1 LRWGLQEALR
11 AVRGLPIT
19 LNSCSITKTPWQLL
33 ARYEWSKLNWLDA
46 QNIINAFGDYVALA
60 VTLIIFLET
69 AFIFTS
75 FLPGD
80 SLLFLTGL
88 ALATSTAWLP
98 DWLGFILIWLAAFIG
113 TQTGYWIGYKI
124 GPPLFEQNR
133 NFILNQ
139 KVLDRTHE
147 FFEKYGTRAVVLAR
161 FVPILRAL
169 IPMLAGISEMDI
181 KRFTKLNLLGAT
193 IWVGV
198 FMLAGYWLGQI
209 PYIKENLETT
219 VILIIIFT
227 SLLLPVELL
236 RDRIAKGINSKR
248 AKR

>member
-1 LRWGLQEALR
+1 M
-11 AVRGLPIT
+11 
-19 LNSCSITKTPWQLL
+19 
-33 ARYEWSKLNWLDA
+33 NWLDA
-46 QNIINAFGDYVALA
+46 QEIISSFGDYVALA

-69 AFIFTS
+69 AFILTS

-88 ALATSTAWLP
+88 ALATSDAWLP
-98 DWLGFILIWLAAFIG
+98 DWIGFILIWLAAFIG
-113 TQTGYWIGYKI
+113 TQVGYWIGYKI

-147 FFEKYGTRAVVLAR
+147 FFEKYGARAVVMAR

-169 IPMLAGISEMDI
+169 IPMLAGISRMDI
-181 KRFTKLNLLGAT
+181 KRFTKLNLIGAT
-193 IWVGV
+193 VWVGV

-209 PYIKENLETT
+209 PYVKENLETT

-236 RDRIAKGINSKR
+236 RDRIAKRFSSKR

>member
-1 LRWGLQEALR
+1 MQKR
-11 AVRGLPIT
+11 
-19 LNSCSITKTPWQLL
+19 LL
-33 ARYEWSKLNWLDA
+33 ARQDWSKLNWLDA
-46 QNIINAFGDYVALA
+46 QGIINAFGDYVALA

-69 AFIFTS
+69 AFILTS

-88 ALATSTAWLP
+88 ALATSDAWLP
-98 DWLGFILIWLAAFIG
+98 DWIGFVLIWLAAFIG
-113 TQTGYWIGYKI
+113 TQVGYWIGYKI

-133 NFILNQ
+133 NFILNE
-139 KVLDRTHE
+139 KVLARTHE
-147 FFEKYGTRAVVLAR
+147 FFEKYGARAVVMAR

-169 IPMLAGISEMDI
+169 IPMLAGISQMDI
-181 KRFTKLNLLGAT
+181 KRFTRLNLLGAT

-198 FMLAGYWLGQI
+198 FMLAGYWLGQFELV
-209 PYIKENLETT
+209 KEHLETT
-219 VILIIIFT
+219 VILIVVFT

-236 RDRIAKGINSKR
+236 RDRVSKKMNSRK

>member
-1 LRWGLQEALR
+1 
-11 AVRGLPIT
+11 
-19 LNSCSITKTPWQLL
+19 
-33 ARYEWSKLNWLDA
+33 LNWLDA
-46 QNIINAFGDYVALA
+46 QQIINAFGDYVALA

-88 ALATSTAWLP
+88 ALATSTSWLP

-113 TQTGYWIGYKI
+113 TQVGYWVGYKI

-133 NFILNQ
+133 NFILNE
-139 KVLDRTHE
+139 KVLARTHE
-147 FFEKYGTRAVVLAR
+147 FFEKYGARAVVLAR

-169 IPMLAGISEMDI
+169 IPMLAGISRMDL
-181 KRFTKLNLLGAT
+181 KRFTQLNLIGAT
-193 IWVGV
+193 VWVGV

-209 PYIKENLETT
+209 PYVKENLETT

-236 RDRIAKGINSKR
+236 RDRISKGIRSKR
-248 AKR
+248 SNG

>member
-1 LRWGLQEALR
+1 
-11 AVRGLPIT
+11 
-19 LNSCSITKTPWQLL
+19 
-33 ARYEWSKLNWLDA
+33 LNWLDA
-46 QNIINAFGDYVALA
+46 QEIINAFGDYVAIA
-60 VTLIIFLET
+60 VMLIIFLET

-88 ALATSTAWLP
+88 ALATSSSWLP
-98 DWLGFILIWLAAFIG
+98 DWIGFILIWLAAFIG
-113 TQTGYWIGYKI
+113 TQTGYWVGYKI

-133 NFILNQ
+133 NFILNE
-139 KVLDRTHE
+139 KVLQRTHE

-169 IPMLAGISEMDI
+169 IPMLAGISKMDT

-198 FMLAGYWLGQI
+198 FMFAGYWLGQI

-219 VILIIIFT
+219 VILIIIGT
-227 SLLLPVELL
+227 SLLLPIELL
-236 RDRIAKGINSKR
+236 RDRIAKGFNQR
-248 AKR
+248 RR

>member
-1 LRWGLQEALR
+1 M
-11 AVRGLPIT
+11 
-19 LNSCSITKTPWQLL
+19 
-33 ARYEWSKLNWLDA
+33 NWLDA
-46 QNIINAFGDYVALA
+46 QHIINSFGDYVALA

-88 ALATSTAWLP
+88 ALATSTSWLP

-133 NFILNQ
+133 NVILNQ

-147 FFEKYGTRAVVLAR
+147 FFEKYGARAVVLAR

-169 IPMLAGISEMDI
+169 IPMLAGISRMDI
-181 KRFTKLNLLGAT
+181 KRFTQLNLIGAT
-193 IWVGV
+193 VWVGV

-236 RDRIAKGINSKR
+236 RDRIARSMS
-248 AKR
+248 AKRPKR

>member
-1 LRWGLQEALR
+1 
-11 AVRGLPIT
+11 
-19 LNSCSITKTPWQLL
+19 
-33 ARYEWSKLNWLDA
+33 LNWLDA
-46 QNIINAFGDYVALA
+46 QQIINAFGDYVALA

-88 ALATSTAWLP
+88 ALATSTSWLP

-113 TQTGYWIGYKI
+113 TQVGYWVGYKI

-133 NFILNQ
+133 NLILNE
-139 KVLDRTHE
+139 KVLARTHE
-147 FFEKYGTRAVVLAR
+147 FFEKYGARAVVLAR

-169 IPMLAGISEMDI
+169 IPMLAGISRMDI
-181 KRFTKLNLLGAT
+181 KRFTQLNLIGAT
-193 IWVGV
+193 VWVGV

-209 PYIKENLETT
+209 PYVKENLETT
-219 VILIIIFT
+219 VILIIVFT

-236 RDRIAKGINSKR
+236 RDRIAKGIKSKR
-248 AKR
+248 SNG

>member
-1 LRWGLQEALR
+1 
-11 AVRGLPIT
+11 
-19 LNSCSITKTPWQLL
+19 
-33 ARYEWSKLNWLDA
+33 LNWLDA
-46 QNIINAFGDYVALA
+46 QEIISSFGDYVALA

-69 AFIFTS
+69 AFILTS

-88 ALATSTAWLP
+88 ALATSDAWLP
-98 DWLGFILIWLAAFIG
+98 DWIGFILIWLAAFIG
-113 TQTGYWIGYKI
+113 TQVGYWIGYKI

-147 FFEKYGTRAVVLAR
+147 FFEKYGARAVVLAR

-169 IPMLAGISEMDI
+169 IPMLAGISRMDI
-181 KRFTKLNLLGAT
+181 KRFTKLNLIGAT
-193 IWVGV
+193 VWVGV

-209 PYIKENLETT
+209 PYVKENLETT

-236 RDRIAKGINSKR
+236 RDRIAKRFSSKR

>member
-1 LRWGLQEALR
+1 M
-11 AVRGLPIT
+11 
-19 LNSCSITKTPWQLL
+19 
-33 ARYEWSKLNWLDA
+33 NWLDA
-46 QNIINAFGDYVALA
+46 QQIINAFGDYVALA

-69 AFIFTS
+69 ACIFTS

-88 ALATSTAWLP
+88 ALATSTSWLP
-98 DWLGFILIWLAAFIG
+98 DWVGFILIWLAAFIG
-113 TQTGYWIGYKI
+113 TQVGYWVGYKI

-133 NFILNQ
+133 NFILNE
-139 KVLDRTHE
+139 KVLARTHE
-147 FFEKYGTRAVVLAR
+147 FFEKYGARAVVLAR

-169 IPMLAGISEMDI
+169 IPMLAGISRMDL
-181 KRFTKLNLLGAT
+181 KRFTQLNLIGAT
-193 IWVGV
+193 VWVGV

-219 VILIIIFT
+219 VLLIIIFT

-236 RDRIAKGINSKR
+236 RDRISKGIKSKR
-248 AKR
+248 SNG

>member
-1 LRWGLQEALR
+1 M
-11 AVRGLPIT
+11 
-19 LNSCSITKTPWQLL
+19 
-33 ARYEWSKLNWLDA
+33 NWLDA
-46 QNIINAFGDYVALA
+46 QHIINSFGDYVALA

-88 ALATSTAWLP
+88 ALATSSSWLP
-98 DWLGFILIWLAAFIG
+98 DWIGFILIWLAAFIG
-113 TQTGYWIGYKI
+113 TQTGYWVGYKI

-169 IPMLAGISEMDI
+169 IPMLAGISRMDI
-181 KRFTKLNLLGAT
+181 KRFTQLNLIGAT
-193 IWVGV
+193 VWVGV

-236 RDRIAKGINSKR
+236 RDRISR
-248 AKR
+248 SFSAKRPKR

>member
-1 LRWGLQEALR
+1 M
-11 AVRGLPIT
+11 
-19 LNSCSITKTPWQLL
+19 
-33 ARYEWSKLNWLDA
+33 NWLDA
-46 QNIINAFGDYVALA
+46 QQIINAFGDYVALA

-88 ALATSTAWLP
+88 ALATSTSWLP
-98 DWLGFILIWLAAFIG
+98 DWLGFILIWLAAFVG
-113 TQTGYWIGYKI
+113 TQVGYWVGYKI

-133 NFILNQ
+133 NFILNE
-139 KVLDRTHE
+139 KVLARTHE
-147 FFEKYGTRAVVLAR
+147 FFEKYGARAVVLAR

-169 IPMLAGISEMDI
+169 IPMLAGISRMDI
-181 KRFTKLNLLGAT
+181 KRFTQLNLIGAT
-193 IWVGV
+193 VWVGV

-209 PYIKENLETT
+209 PYVKENLETT
-219 VILIIIFT
+219 VILIIVFT

-236 RDRIAKGINSKR
+236 RDRISKGLKSKR
-248 AKR
+248 PNG

>member
-1 LRWGLQEALR
+1 M
-11 AVRGLPIT
+11 
-19 LNSCSITKTPWQLL
+19 
-33 ARYEWSKLNWLDA
+33 NWLDA
-46 QNIINAFGDYVALA
+46 QEIINAFGDYVAIA

-69 AFIFTS
+69 AFILTS

-113 TQTGYWIGYKI
+113 TQTGYWVGYKI

-133 NFILNQ
+133 NFILNE
-139 KVLDRTHE
+139 KVLARTHE
-147 FFEKYGTRAVVLAR
+147 FFERYGTRAVVLAR

-169 IPMLAGISEMDI
+169 IPMLAGISRMDI
-181 KRFTKLNLLGAT
+181 KRFTRLNLMGAT

-227 SLLLPVELL
+227 SLLLPIELL
-236 RDRIAKGINSKR
+236 RDRVARGISKR
-248 AKR
+248 TKR

>member
-1 LRWGLQEALR
+1 
-11 AVRGLPIT
+11 
-19 LNSCSITKTPWQLL
+19 
-33 ARYEWSKLNWLDA
+33 LNWLDA
-46 QNIINAFGDYVALA
+46 QEIISAFGDYVALA

-69 AFIFTS
+69 AFILTS

-88 ALATSTAWLP
+88 ALATSDAWLP
-98 DWLGFILIWLAAFIG
+98 DWIGFILIWLAAFIG
-113 TQTGYWIGYKI
+113 TQVGYWIGYKI

-147 FFEKYGTRAVVLAR
+147 FFEKYGARAVVLAR

-169 IPMLAGISEMDI
+169 IPMLAGISRMDI
-181 KRFTKLNLLGAT
+181 KRFTKLNLIGAT
-193 IWVGV
+193 VWVGV

-209 PYIKENLETT
+209 PYVKENLETT

-236 RDRIAKGINSKR
+236 RDRISKRLSSRR

>member
-1 LRWGLQEALR
+1 M
-11 AVRGLPIT
+11 
-19 LNSCSITKTPWQLL
+19 LL
-33 ARYEWSKLNWLDA
+33 SARDEWSKLNWLDA
-46 QNIINAFGDYVALA
+46 QEIINSFGDYVAIA
-60 VTLIIFLET
+60 VTVIIFLET
-69 AFIFTS
+69 AFILTS

-88 ALATSTAWLP
+88 ALATSSSWLP
-98 DWLGFILIWLAAFIG
+98 DWIGFILIWLAAFFG
-113 TQTGYWIGYKI
+113 TQVGYWIGYKI

-147 FFEKYGTRAVVLAR
+147 FFEKYGARAVVLAR

-169 IPMLAGISEMDI
+169 IPMLAGISRMDI
-181 KRFTKLNLLGAT
+181 KRFTRLNVLGAT

-209 PYIKENLETT
+209 PYVKENLETT

-227 SLLLPVELL
+227 SLLLPFELL
-236 RDRIAKGINSKR
+236 RDRLAKGISAKR
-248 AKR
+248 ARR

>member
-1 LRWGLQEALR
+1 
-11 AVRGLPIT
+11 
-19 LNSCSITKTPWQLL
+19 
-33 ARYEWSKLNWLDA
+33 LNWLDA
-46 QNIINAFGDYVALA
+46 QQIINAFGDYVALA

-69 AFIFTS
+69 AFILTS

-88 ALATSTAWLP
+88 ALATSTSWLP

-113 TQTGYWIGYKI
+113 TQVGYWIGYKI

-133 NFILNQ
+133 NFILNE
-139 KVLDRTHE
+139 KVLARTHE
-147 FFEKYGTRAVVLAR
+147 FFEKYGARAVVLAR

-169 IPMLAGISEMDI
+169 IPMLAGISRMDL
-181 KRFTKLNLLGAT
+181 KRFTQLNLIGAT
-193 IWVGV
+193 VWVGV

-209 PYIKENLETT
+209 PYVKENLETT

-236 RDRIAKGINSKR
+236 RDRISKGIKSKR
-248 AKR
+248 SNG

>member
-1 LRWGLQEALR
+1 
-11 AVRGLPIT
+11 V
-19 LNSCSITKTPWQLL
+19 
-33 ARYEWSKLNWLDA
+33 RYEWSKLNWLDA
-46 QNIINAFGDYVALA
+46 QTIINAFGDYVALA

-236 RDRIAKGINSKR
+236 RDRIAKGISSKR

>member
-1 LRWGLQEALR
+1 M
-11 AVRGLPIT
+11 
-19 LNSCSITKTPWQLL
+19 
-33 ARYEWSKLNWLDA
+33 NWLDA
-46 QNIINAFGDYVALA
+46 QQIINAFGDYVALA

-88 ALATSTAWLP
+88 ALATSTSWLP
-98 DWLGFILIWLAAFIG
+98 DWLGFILIWLAAFVG
-113 TQTGYWIGYKI
+113 TQVGYWVGYKI

-133 NFILNQ
+133 NFILNE
-139 KVLDRTHE
+139 KVLARTHE

-169 IPMLAGISEMDI
+169 IPMLAGISRMDI
-181 KRFTKLNLLGAT
+181 KRFTQLNLIGAT
-193 IWVGV
+193 VWVGV

-209 PYIKENLETT
+209 PYVKENLETT

-236 RDRIAKGINSKR
+236 RDRVFKGIKSKR
-248 AKR
+248 SKR